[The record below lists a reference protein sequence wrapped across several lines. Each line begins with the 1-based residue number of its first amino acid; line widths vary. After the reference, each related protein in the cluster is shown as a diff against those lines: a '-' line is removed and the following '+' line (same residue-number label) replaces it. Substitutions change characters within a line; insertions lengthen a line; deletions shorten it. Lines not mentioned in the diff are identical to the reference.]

1 MKDSNGDNGLGTVEE
16 VVIQYSEV
24 EGGDTGGDTGA
35 EQSSAEPSQESYS
48 QPDVSE
54 QPTGDDIPNDV
65 NGLMQTVHNLRAEL
79 QRKEEYT
86 KFLRESIDSG
96 AITPQQ
102 AQQAQNQFDLDD
114 DVVPFAGDVKKMIDA
129 KVEQRLAAMKMELME
144 ETAREQL
151 QSLANEA
158 RAKDP
163 EFDKRMDMAVDL
175 LRDPAYA
182 SAFNRLPL
190 SGKARLDFLEKIAPF
205 HPNYSAAAPRNSMA
219 QDTIDK
225 LKANSLVPPTLASMG
240 SQGSTMKSINDM
252 TEEEF
257 EAHYNNVLKQG

>member
-16 VVIQYSEV
+16 AVIQYSEV
-24 EGGDTGGDTGA
+24 ESAGGDTGA

-48 QPDVSE
+48 QPDVSG

-65 NGLMQTVHNLRAEL
+65 NGLMQTVHSLRAEL
-79 QRKEEYT
+79 QRKDEYT
-86 KFLRESIDSG
+86 RFLKESIDSG

-163 EFDKRMDMAVDL
+163 SFDKRMDMAVEL

-240 SQGSTMKSINDM
+240 SQGSTMKSISDM
-252 TEEEF
+252 TEAEF
-257 EAHYNNVLKQG
+257 EAHFKNVLKQG

>member
-24 EGGDTGGDTGA
+24 EGAGGDTGA
-35 EQSSAEPSQESYS
+35 EQSSTEPSQESYS

-129 KVEQRLAAMKMELME
+129 KVEQRLAVMKMELME
-144 ETAREQL
+144 DAAREQL

-163 EFDKRMDMAVDL
+163 AFDQRMDMAVEL

-205 HPNYSAAAPRNSMA
+205 HPNYSMAAPRNSMA

-252 TEEEF
+252 TEAEF
-257 EAHYNNVLKQG
+257 EAHFKNVLKQG